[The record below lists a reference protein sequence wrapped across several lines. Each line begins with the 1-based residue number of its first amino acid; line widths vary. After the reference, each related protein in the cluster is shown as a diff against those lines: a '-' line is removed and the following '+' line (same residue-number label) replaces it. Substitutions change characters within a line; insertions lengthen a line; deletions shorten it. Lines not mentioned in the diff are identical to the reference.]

1 MDLDSHSQPS
11 FQESIM
17 RATLF
22 GLGAFLFL
30 AYPLFL
36 LVAVARNIDQPQKKP
51 ANAAITLTPR
61 SSNQLLARDSV
72 QRNRGALRNI
82 ALRKSGN

>member
-1 MDLDSHSQPS
+1 
-11 FQESIM
+11 M

-51 ANAAITLTPR
+51 ANAAITLTYV
-61 SSNQLLARDSV
+61 A
-72 QRNRGALRNI
+72 I
-82 ALRKSGN
+82 TH